1 MIHFFGMVLNM
12 SIDDRRV
19 GGYTGYLYDEIFTDL
34 AENYSI
40 NIKGFMSWAKDVMT
54 ICLFKQIHFAFCP
67 KLHFTT
73 NRDMCHQ
80 HCYAINKLNNTE
92 KHTFIHGIDL
102 SLMRVVSHQDHV

>member
-1 MIHFFGMVLNM
+1 M

-54 ICLFKQIHFAFCP
+54 QCCFKQIHSVFHPELCLQQTE
-67 KLHFTT
+67 KSTT
-73 NRDMCHQ
+73 NIVIQ
-80 HCYAINKLNNTE
+80 
-92 KHTFIHGIDL
+92 
-102 SLMRVVSHQDHV
+102 